1 MIFRQLSLNDVD
13 INYLKEKNINY
24 KIFTWQ
30 NFNKNIYL
38 MWLSHRISFKE
49 SNNLYNFFFKKNSIH
64 ISFLL
69 KLYDDQKIKDAFKKY
84 LIDISQDYYDLKIL
98 LKIFLRFN
106 KNTNCIIF
114 KDTNKSIFNY
124 DRSINETKNIVP
136 ITSKNFSIKKIFTLI
151 FYPIFLSLFN
161 KKYKFKIKKKFQY
174 WL

>member
-1 MIFRQLSLNDVD
+1 MMTKK
-13 INYLKEKNINY
+13 LKMH
-24 KIFTWQ
+24 
-30 NFNKNIYL
+30 L
-38 MWLSHRISFKE
+38 
-49 SNNLYNFFFKKNSIH
+49 
-64 ISFLL
+64 
-69 KLYDDQKIKDAFKKY
+69 KKY

-161 KKYKFKIKKKFQY
+161 KKYKFKIKKKISILALEFIQMV
-174 WL
+174 LLFKIMVI